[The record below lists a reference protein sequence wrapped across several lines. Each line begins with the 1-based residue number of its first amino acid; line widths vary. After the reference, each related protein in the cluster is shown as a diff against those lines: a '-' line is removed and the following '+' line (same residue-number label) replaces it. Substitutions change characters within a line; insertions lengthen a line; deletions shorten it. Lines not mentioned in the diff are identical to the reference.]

1 MRATKVGRLNE
12 ERMPPV
18 TYCEVERGGR
28 HGRFPRTGDRARLG
42 GHHRALSDGSYLQDT
57 ADLQTPTRAKHAT
70 EGSMIVAAIL
80 FVQVLAVFIADAA
93 GDDIGWS
100 NEMGFVVD
108 GALAATGTWILRPVI
123 YALAFASPV
132 VAFVFALAIREQNRK
147 TASQSK
153 GKEMADAALQDM
165 PRSVVLV
172 ALTLTDLFLVWCVAL
187 ACKVT
192 DPSALFSILIISVNL
207 SIFIRASR
215 SRSLVVLAMA
225 AAARVV
231 VLATLG
237 YTQNLRHVDD
247 GRIAA
252 YALYVTGTIV
262 IDVMSLLGRMFIG
275 LDYTDDRQPNQCLLI
290 MSAFF
295 AFGWREDHDE
305 ENEQFD
311 PHLAR
316 QENLEGVETGLAD
329 LDKELTQKNFGRNL
343 AVMTALNV
351 VGLIV
356 MIIVVLLVDV
366 KTYVV
371 LFLYSGETEVSAYS
385 TDYLTYV
392 VPLLWAAGCVPV
404 ITALL
409 LNTFRHALGYFCNID
424 ECCCPNDTGRSTD
437 NHHRFYADYELPAQA
452 IQCALGDA
460 LIVLAVGPIM
470 GFPEIITLLLFATV
484 MASSS
489 VVALSIYHENA
500 LYHLW
505 AAVGSIFPFIMAL
518 AAYTY
523 VDNQSSAGWVTYLIG
538 GLYLLRSIATLIV
551 HLVSSST
558 SRFTLWSLVTL
569 PMTQFVLALTA
580 TIVVFT
586 AGMYTSSS

>member
-1 MRATKVGRLNE
+1 
-12 ERMPPV
+12 MPPV
-18 TYCEVERGGR
+18 TYHQIDRGVER
-28 HGRFPRTGDRARLG
+28 HGAHHTGDRVRLESQERSDAATRSYSVG
-42 GHHRALSDGSYLQDT
+42 GA
-57 ADLQTPTRAKHAT
+57 ADQAPTRAKHAT
-70 EGSMIVAAIL
+70 EGAMIVSALL
-80 FVQVLAVFIADAA
+80 FVQVLAVFIADAV

-108 GALAATGTWILRPVI
+108 GALATTGTWILRPVI
-123 YALAFASPV
+123 YALAFAAPV
-132 VAFVFALAIREQNRK
+132 VAFVFALVVREQNRK
-147 TASQSK
+147 VDHKNAPN
-153 GKEMADAALQDM
+153 AAIQDM

-172 ALTLTDLFLVWCVAL
+172 ALTITDLFLVWCVSL

-215 SRSLVVLAMA
+215 SRSIVVLTMA

-252 YALYVTGTIV
+252 YAIYVTGTIV
-262 IDVMSLLGRMFIG
+262 IDVMSLLGRMFKG
-275 LDYTDDRQPNQCLLI
+275 VDYSEQRKPHQCLLA

-295 AFGWREDHDE
+295 AFGWREDSE
-305 ENEQFD
+305 SEVRMYD
-311 PHLAR
+311 PHHDR
-316 QENLEGVETGLAD
+316 QMNLEEPDVGIAN
-329 LDKELTQKNFGRNL
+329 LDKELTKQNFGRNL
-343 AVMTALNV
+343 AVVTALNA
-351 VGLIV
+351 VGFIV
-356 MIIVVLLVDV
+356 MIIVVLLADV

-371 LFLYSGETEVSAYS
+371 LFLYSGETEVSSYS

-505 AAVGSIFPFIMAL
+505 AALGSIFPFIMAL
-518 AAYTY
+518 VAYTY

-538 GLYLLRSIATLIV
+538 GLYLLRSIATLVV
-551 HLVSSST
+551 HLVSSHT
-558 SRFTLWSLVTL
+558 SRFTLWSLATL
-569 PMTQFVLALTA
+569 PLSQFVLALTA